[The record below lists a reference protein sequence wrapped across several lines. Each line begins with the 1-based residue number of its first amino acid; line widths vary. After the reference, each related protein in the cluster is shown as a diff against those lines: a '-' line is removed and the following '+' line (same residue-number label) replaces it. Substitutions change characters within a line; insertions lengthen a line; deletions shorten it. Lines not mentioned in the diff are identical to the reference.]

1 MAETVQ
7 ILRMAYGKGGVAKLQ
22 SGKTVFVFGGVP
34 GEEVEIVVTED
45 HERYAEAKIVSR
57 EVKATPDADWADL
70 TYGQQLDAKRAIVQD
85 AMTRNAGLDIVADEV
100 KASPETQ
107 GYRNKVEFLD
117 TDPLLGNKECF
128 TAVQGALRF
137 ATHGEDVGIFRIGVR
152 NSERTGS
159 FEIAIWTT
167 AGWFPR
173 HEVAKVLQDSLNP
186 TSIVRIIS
194 EPGKMR
200 KVKQLEVFAGDG
212 YWRENLSGFK
222 YQVQAPSFFQ
232 VNSAQAETLQSLVL
246 SAIAGKQDMQTSDRE
261 CEELPPLGATTTAR
275 PESDIFAKSKNV
287 DFLSRG
293 ACAASQRVA
302 DLYCGCGTFTL
313 PLAKAGFDVTGV
325 ELAGTSTKDLAKN
338 LKKNNLHAEVI
349 CDDVARVIK
358 DLDFDA
364 CVVDPPKSG
373 LDKKVAAALLQ
384 KEDCKKIVYV
394 SCDPMT
400 LARDL
405 KVLKDEYC
413 VERVTPVDMLDRK
426 SVV

>member
-1 MAETVQ
+1 
-7 ILRMAYGKGGVAKLQ
+7 MAYGKGGVAKLA
-22 SGKTVFVFGGVP
+22 SGKTCFVFGGVA
-34 GEEVEIVVTED
+34 GEEVEIEVTEE
-45 HERYAEAKIVSR
+45 HERYCEAQIVSR
-57 EVKATPDADWADL
+57 EVEATPDADWADL
-70 TYGQQLDAKRAIVQD
+70 SYDEQLDAKRAIVQD
-85 AMTRNAGLDIVADEV
+85 AMTRNAGLDIVVDEV
-100 KASPETQ
+100 KASPKTE

-117 TDPLLGNKECF
+117 ATPLLGNKDCF
-128 TAVQGALRF
+128 AAIQGALRF

-152 NSERTGS
+152 NSESTSS

-173 HEVAKVLQDSLNP
+173 HEVAKVLQDSLGP

-194 EPGKMR
+194 EPGRMR
-200 KVKQLEVFAGDG
+200 KVKQLEVLAGEG
-212 YWRENLSGFK
+212 FWREDLSGFR

-232 VNSAQAETLQSLVL
+232 VNTAQAETLQQLVIESL
-246 SAIAGKQDMQTSDRE
+246 
-261 CEELPPLGATTTAR
+261 
-275 PESDIFAKSKNV
+275 PEPVEGSVRKIT
-287 DFLSRG
+287 
-293 ACAASQRVA
+293 

-313 PLAKAGFDVTGV
+313 PLAKAGFEVTGV

-373 LDKKVAAALLQ
+373 LDKKVTAALLQ
-384 KEDCKKIVYV
+384 KKNCKKIVYV

-405 KVLKDEYC
+405 KVLKDVYR
-413 VERVTPVDMLDRK
+413 VERVTPVDMFPQTHHIETAVSLRRNYG
-426 SVV
+426 